1 MKNLISGTALLIAV
15 SIWLC
20 ATEKHPPFALLL
32 LAISLFLM
40 LKGYFKIISN
50 EKKKKTKV

>member
-50 EKKKKTKV
+50 ENKKKTKV